1 MGENPDE
8 LVRKAH
14 SKLTPGFFGKLFS
27 SKDTREE
34 EAIDLLNSAANIY
47 KIRKDW
53 ENAGTIYEE
62 IAGLEVQQG
71 SNTAYVQYQN
81 AAHCYSFVDKKK
93 QNLNID
99 KAIESCEKT
108 GKYMQAG
115 KIAKQ
120 IASELEENLDY
131 TNAIDKYKKAAE
143 YFNLDNQNTKSL
155 QQQCLLKVADLM
167 CITNHKDMF
176 SEAPKIYEKIGMQ
189 YLTVPLLKSSAKDM
203 FFKNVMCHIAKKDE
217 VTAEINLKK
226 YLLEDPTFDDTRD
239 SKFLKAV
246 IKCITDP
253 TDVEGFRKEVQT
265 YKTVRELD
273 KWKLN
278 MFAMAVKNIEKDDI
292 KDDMN
297 DIL

>member
-1 MGENPDE
+1 MGDNPDE

-14 SKLTPGFFGKLFS
+14 SKLTPGFLGKMFS
-27 SKDTREE
+27 SKESRME
-34 EAIDLLNSAANIY
+34 EAAELLESAANIY

-53 ENAGTIYEE
+53 KKAGETYEE
-62 IAGLEVQQG
+62 MARLEIEQG
-71 SNTAYVQYQN
+71 GSTAYSHYQN
-81 AAHCYSFVDKKK
+81 AAHCFSFVDKVRSNK
-93 QNLNID
+93 NLD
-99 KAIESCEKT
+99 DAIESCEKA

-115 KIAKQ
+115 KLAQKIAN
-120 IASELEENLDY
+120 EFEENFDY
-131 TNAIDKYKKAAE
+131 ANAIDKYKKAAE
-143 YFNLDNQNTKSL
+143 YFAMESQNTKSM

-167 CITNHKDMF
+167 CISNHKDMF
-176 SEAPKIYEKIGMQ
+176 TEAPKIYEKLGMQ

-203 FFKNVMCHIAKKDE
+203 FFKNVMCYIAKKDE

-253 TDVEGFRKEVQT
+253 TDVEGFRKEVQS